1 MSSSHP
7 RASDGS
13 LFTNSARWRATWLV
27 VAALGAFA
35 LSARAAQIGTES
47 PARPKLVYAGDAYF
61 PPFEYKDDKGRAR
74 GFNIELVSLAAEDAG
89 YDVEFRLESW
99 PAAVASLNEGRADLA
114 AVGYSGERAE
124 RYDLLS
130 PIWNMHMSLL
140 FPPGRSSYPSS
151 LEDLSQERVAVLER
165 GLMHETLLKLKA
177 DRQPKFRLCADQF
190 EAVQKLIAGEVTMVA
205 GNGLALRHIAAQF
218 GLKDLVE
225 VDVASTSYYLVA
237 MKGRSSELARFV
249 EALERIRA
257 SPRLSSIVESTL
269 TIAPPPVPFVQ
280 QLRKYALA
288 VLGLVFL
295 AGGAFVWSA
304 LLRREV
310 RSRTVELERG
320 LVERQKL
327 TAERDRFFEVSQ
339 TLHVVLDHHG
349 SIRWVSPAS
358 RRILGRAPE
367 EFVNTKVWEHLD
379 LDEESAHRE
388 VLPRLRSGATDIE
401 LRLRHKD
408 GSPRWTLWNAAP
420 DPLGELVFAAGLDI
434 SERRKAEHQIEHL
447 AYHDALTGLPNRH
460 LFVDRL
466 DTALTRA
473 RRAEES
479 IAVLFVDIDHFKA
492 INDSLGHTA
501 GDTLLRTLALRL
513 RSTLRNEDTVAR
525 LGGDEFTVLVTG
537 FKDPNDLLRLAQ
549 KIHSTIK
556 APVDVASRE
565 LSVSASIGVG
575 LFPQDGET
583 AEQLLRNADL
593 AMYRAK
599 ELGRDRT
606 QFYTAAMSARLL
618 EHMNLEARL
627 RRALNSNEL
636 FLAYQPIVRLKTGE
650 IEAREALLRWRDPER
665 GTIQPSDFIGIAEAT
680 NLISEIG
687 HRVIALACA
696 ATAARP
702 GSERVSIN
710 LSGRQFHDPGLLDQV
725 DKALRE
731 TGLDARRLEF
741 EITETVA
748 MQDIERADI
757 ILEALRQRGIRLLMD
772 DFGTGHSSLSNLRRL
787 PLHAVK
793 IDRSF
798 VADLPGETRARGI
811 VTAIIA
817 MAHQLGLEVIA
828 EGVETEEQL
837 SVLKAE
843 GCDSAQGFLLGR
855 PE

>member
-1 MSSSHP
+1 MSSLFP
-7 RASDGS
+7 RNSRSRSRDAILLLLASV
-13 LFTNSARWRATWLV
+13 AWAQPAT
-27 VAALGAFA
+27 
-35 LSARAAQIGTES
+35 S
-47 PARPKLVYAGDAYF
+47 PKRPRLIYVGDAYF
-61 PPFEYKDDKGRAR
+61 PPFEYKDEEGRAR
-74 GFNIELVSLAAEDAG
+74 GFNVELVTLAAEDSG
-89 YDVEFRLESW
+89 YEVEFRLGSW
-99 PAAVASLNEGRADLA
+99 AEAVQSLNEGRADLA
-114 AVGYSGERAE
+114 AVAYSGERAE

-140 FPPGRSSYPSS
+140 FPPGRPSYPRA
-151 LEDLSQERVAVLER
+151 LEDLSGERVAVLDR
-165 GLMHETLLKLKA
+165 GLMHETLLRLPAGK
-177 DRQPKFRLCADQF
+177 QPAFRLCADHS
-190 EAVQKLIAGEVTMVA
+190 EAVRRLIAGEATMVA
-205 GNGLALRHIAAQF
+205 GNGLALRHIAAQL
-218 GLKDLVE
+218 GLTDLVE

-237 MKGRSSELARFV
+237 LKGRGRELSPLV

-257 SPRLSSIVESTL
+257 SPRISSIVESTL
-269 TIAPPPVPFVQ
+269 TVVPPPVPFAQAVQ
-280 QLRKYALA
+280 PYALA
-288 VLGLVFL
+288 VLALVL
-295 AGGAFVWSA
+295 VAGGALVWSA
-304 LLRREV
+304 LLRKEV

-320 LVERQKL
+320 LLERQKL

-339 TLHVVLDHHG
+339 TLHVVLDRRG
-349 SIRWVSPAS
+349 VIRWVSPAS

-367 EFVNTKVWEHLD
+367 EFVGTKVWEHLD
-379 LDEESAHRE
+379 LDEEAARLD
-388 VLPRLRSGATDIE
+388 VLPRLGSGTTDIE
-401 LRLRHKD
+401 LQLRHKD
-408 GSPRWTLWNAAP
+408 GSLRWTLWNAAP
-420 DPLGELVFAAGLDI
+420 DPLGELVFAAGLDV
-434 SERRKAEHQIEHL
+434 SDRRKAEHQIEHL
-447 AYHDALTGLPNRH
+447 AYHDALTGLPNRL

-473 RRAEES
+473 RRAEEA
-479 IAVLFVDIDHFKA
+479 IAVLFVDIDHFKS

-501 GDTLLRTLALRL
+501 GDILLRTLAARL

-537 FKDPNDLLRLAQ
+537 IKDPNDLLRLAQ
-549 KIHSTIK
+549 KLHTTIK
-556 APVDVASRE
+556 APVEVAGRE

-627 RRALNSNEL
+627 RRALASNEL
-636 FLAYQPIVRLKTGE
+636 FLAYQPIVRLKTGV
-650 IEAREALLRWRDPER
+650 IESREALLRWRDPER

-710 LSGRQFHDPGLLDQV
+710 LSGRQFHDPALLEMV
-725 DKALRE
+725 DKALAE
-731 TGLDARRLEF
+731 TGLEASRLEF

-748 MQDIERADI
+748 MQDVERADLT
-757 ILEALRQRGIRLLMD
+757 LEALRQRGIRLLMD
-772 DFGTGHSSLSNLRRL
+772 DFGTGHSSLSNLHRL

-798 VADLPGETRARGI
+798 VAGLPGQTQARGI
-811 VTAIIA
+811 VSAIIA
-817 MAHQLGLEVIA
+817 MAHQLGLQAIA

-837 SVLKAE
+837 AVLRAE

-855 PE
+855 PEESGRT

>member
-1 MSSSHP
+1 MKI
-7 RASDGS
+7 R
-13 LFTNSARWRATWLV
+13 FTL
-27 VAALGAFA
+27 AALALVPAFCMA
-35 LSARAAQIGTES
+35 ASARAAA
-47 PARPKLVYAGDAYF
+47 PAAPRPRLIYAGDAYF
-61 PPFEYKDDKGRAR
+61 PPFEYKDANGEAQ
-74 GFNIELVSLAAEDAG
+74 GFNVQLVTLAAKESG
-89 YDVEFRLESW
+89 YDIEFRLGSW
-99 PAAVASLNEGRADLA
+99 PAAVKSLDDGKADLA
-114 AVGYSGERAE
+114 AVAYSGERAE

-140 FPPGRSSYPSS
+140 FPPGRDAYPNN
-151 LEDLSQERVAVLER
+151 LEELSGERVALLER
-165 GLMHETLLKLKA
+165 GLIHETLLKLPQEK
-177 DRQPKFRLCADQF
+177 QPKYRLCADQF
-190 EAVQKLIAGEVTMVA
+190 EAVQKLIAGEATMVA

-218 GLKDLVE
+218 GLRDLVE

-237 MKGRSSELARFV
+237 LKGRSADLSRFV
-249 EALERIRA
+249 EAIERIRA
-257 SPRLSSIVESTL
+257 SPRMSSLVESTL
-269 TIAPPPVPFVQ
+269 TVAPPPVPFTKQVE
-280 QLRKYALA
+280 KYAYA
-288 VLGLVFL
+288 VVALMLV
-295 AGGAFVWSA
+295 AAGAFVWSA
-304 LLRREV
+304 MLQREV
-310 RSRTVELERG
+310 RARTLELERG
-320 LVERQKL
+320 LAERQRL

-339 TLHVVLDHHG
+339 TLHVVLDAQG
-349 SIRWVSPAS
+349 AIRWVSPAAK
-358 RRILGRAPE
+358 RILGREPE
-367 EFVNTKVWEHLD
+367 EFVGTRVWEHLD
-379 LDEESAHRE
+379 MDQEAAHRE
-388 VLPRLRSGATDIE
+388 VLPRLKTGASDIE
-401 LRLRHKD
+401 VRLKHRD
-408 GSPRWTLWNAAP
+408 GSTRWTLWNAAP

-466 DTALTRA
+466 DNALTRA
-473 RRAEES
+473 QRTEETL
-479 IAVLFVDIDHFKA
+479 AVLFVDIDHFKS

-501 GDTLLRTLALRL
+501 GDVLLRTIALRL
-513 RSTLRNEDTVAR
+513 RSSLRTEDTVAR
-525 LGGDEFTVLVTG
+525 LGGDEFTVLVSG
-537 FKDPNDLLRLAQ
+537 LKDPNDLLRLAQ

-556 APVDVASRE
+556 VPVDVASRE
-565 LSVSASIGVG
+565 LTVSASIGVG
-575 LFPQDGET
+575 LYPQDGET

-627 RRALNSNEL
+627 RRALSAGEL
-636 FLAYQPIVRLKTGE
+636 FLAYQPIVRLQTSA
-650 IEAREALLRWRDPER
+650 IEAREALLRWRDPDR
-665 GTIQPSDFIGIAEAT
+665 GTIQPSEFIGIAEAT
-680 NLISEIG
+680 NLISDIG

-696 ATAARP
+696 AAIARP
-702 GSERVSIN
+702 EAERVSIN
-710 LSGRQFHDPGLLDQV
+710 LSGRQFHDPGLLDIV
-725 DKALRE
+725 DRSLRE
-731 TGLDARRLEF
+731 SGLAPSRLEF

-748 MQDIERADI
+748 MQDLERADL
-757 ILEALRQRGIRLLMD
+757 ILEALHKRGIRLLMD

-817 MAHQLGLEVIA
+817 MAHHLGLEVIA

-837 SVLKAE
+837 AFLKAE